1 MIDLTQRG
9 LPNVVEING
18 RPYLLKTDFRLWMR
32 FANEASFLKSGEY
45 IDVSYLFA
53 EEHPR
58 FCDLNILLNFC
69 FPKSE
74 LPRQR
79 SRSKEILFDYRIDG
93 AYIYAAFMSQYGID
107 LVDVEEL
114 HWYKFLALFK
124 GLKDDEIICKI
135 MGYRGYEKD
144 DGKTDRFD
152 KLKEA
157 WRIEYISAEEQAEI
171 DEFNNMF
178 E

>member
-32 FANEASFLKSGEY
+32 FANEVNLLRTGEY
-45 IDVSYLFA
+45 IDVSYLFVDDK
-53 EEHPR
+53 PKY
-58 FCDLNILLNFC
+58 CDLNVLLAFC
-69 FPKSE
+69 FPKTE
-74 LPRQR
+74 LPRKR
-79 SRSKEILFDYRIDG
+79 GGSREIMFDYKIDG

-124 GLKDDEIICKI
+124 GLKDDEIISKI
-135 MGYRGYEKD
+135 MAYRGYEKD
-144 DGKTDRFD
+144 DGKKDRFAE
-152 KLKEA
+152 LKEA
-157 WRIEYISAEEQAEI
+157 WRIEYISPEEQAKI